1 MRTVFPKFIL
11 DQIKKDKKIFVLL
24 GDIGVHSFKD
34 VFEKYKKN
42 ILNVGIL
49 EQSMIS
55 FASGLAMEN
64 RIPFVHTI
72 APFIVNRAF
81 EQIKIDLCYQN
92 LNVNLVTVGGSLDYA
107 ALGSTHHCP
116 EDIGILSKLP
126 NIKIYC
132 PGNQI
137 ELTKLLDYYKLPG
150 PKYFRLSNYTHNLS
164 INTSNN
170 GTLIKKGKKGLII
183 VIGPALRFIERYY
196 EDLDVNIFYINVVKP
211 LNNEMLSKYYHKNI
225 IILQDFYNNSIS
237 GEIVSAFKNKDF
249 RLCEIGL
256 PNKFFLNYGD
266 SNLHYNSLKLSSQ
279 AVKKKICNFLNSY

>member
-1 MRTVFPKFIL
+1 MRTVLPKFIL
-11 DQIKKDKKIFVLL
+11 NQIKKDKKIFVLL
-24 GDIGVHSFKD
+24 GDIGVHGFKE

-72 APFIVNRAF
+72 APFIVNRAY

-92 LNVNLVTVGGSLDYA
+92 LNVNLVSVGGSLDYA

-116 EDIGILSKLP
+116 EDIGILVKLP

-137 ELTKLLDYYKLPG
+137 ELLKLLNYYKIPG

-164 INTSNN
+164 INTSNK

-183 VIGPALRFIERYY
+183 VIGPALRFIEKYY
-196 EDLDVNIFYINVVKP
+196 QTINANILYLNIVKP
-211 LNNEMLSKYYHKNI
+211 LNNEILLKCYHKNI
-225 IILQDFYNNSIS
+225 IILQDFYNNSIT
-237 GEIVSAFKNKDF
+237 GEIISVFKDKDF

-266 SNLHYNSLKLSSQ
+266 SEQHYNSLKLSPQ
-279 AVKKKICNFLNSY
+279 AVRKKISNFLNLD